1 MSEFIGIVHYY
12 RDILARWSHLLHPL
26 ASLKSNKMNFKCT
39 GVEQKSFGDIKRYV
53 SQEKLLVYPD
63 FNKHFDIHI
72 DASNYQL
79 VEFIS

>member
-1 MSEFIGIVHYY
+1 
-12 RDILARWSHLLHPL
+12 
-26 ASLKSNKMNFKCT
+26 MNFKCT

-79 VEFIS
+79 VAFIS